1 MVEHSTADWEVPSWT
16 TVRVPCYYCHYLY
29 GTHKDLSGPS
39 IQTKFDLFVHILTA
53 WVSWGGGRRGQ
64 KRLCHISC
72 SSKLRAGAKRFW
84 GVIGHVLKG
93 GQPPTLPP
101 QPFVENSF
109 VTGIYTYQARFI
121 LNYRQIDNTGIY
133 LCVLS
138 LLYLNSG
145 FHTYSVQVHASCHV
159 LFKL

>member
-1 MVEHSTADWEVPSWT
+1 MNHCTCP
-16 TVRVPCYYCHYLY
+16 LLL
-29 GTHKDLSGPS
+29 LSLFVWHAQRFIRAVDPNP
-39 IQTKFDLFVHILTA
+39 FDLFVHILTA
-53 WVSWGGGRRGQ
+53 WVSWGWGQ
-64 KRLCHISC
+64 KGPKRLCHISC

-121 LNYRQIDNTGIY
+121 LNYRQIDNIY
-133 LCVLS
+133 ISMCFKFIIFELQVFIHIPYMYC
-138 LLYLNSG
+138 LNCS
-145 FHTYSVQVHASCHV
+145 
-159 LFKL
+159 

>member
-39 IQTKFDLFVHILTA
+39 IQTPSIYLFIYLADL
-53 WVSWGGGRRGQ
+53 VSWGWGRRGQ

-72 SSKLRAGAKRFW
+72 SSKLYADAKRFW

-101 QPFVENSF
+101 KPFVENSF

-121 LNYRQIDNTGIY
+121 LNYRQIDNIYIY

-138 LLYLNSG
+138 LLYLNSR
-145 FHTYSVQVHASCHV
+145 FLYIFRASTCTV
-159 LFKL
+159 

>member
-1 MVEHSTADWEVPSWT
+1 MVEHLTADWEVPSWT

-109 VTGIYTYQARFI
+109 VTGNIYVPGTVYTQLQTNRQYRYISMCFKFI
-121 LNYRQIDNTGIY
+121 I
-133 LCVLS
+133 
-138 LLYLNSG
+138 
-145 FHTYSVQVHASCHV
+145 
-159 LFKL
+159 FKLRFSYIFRASTCMYCLNCS

>member
-1 MVEHSTADWEVPSWT
+1 MNHCTCP
-16 TVRVPCYYCHYLY
+16 LLL
-29 GTHKDLSGPS
+29 LS
-39 IQTKFDLFVHILTA
+39 LFVWHAQRFIRAVDPNQIRSICSYINSLGLLG
-53 WVSWGGGRRGQ
+53 WGQ
-64 KRLCHISC
+64 KGPKTTLPYISC

-145 FHTYSVQVHASCHV
+145 FHTYSVQVHACTV
-159 LFKL
+159 